1 MKRLLHVLFRIF
13 PGCLA
18 ILIFFCNADPLSANS
33 LTRSAPSQFTEG
45 DSFQRGLAALKENRM
60 EDALAELTE
69 AKREHPDD
77 ARIRN
82 FLGIV
87 LVRLGKNEETCLENR
102 ARRH

>member
-1 MKRLLHVLFRIF
+1 MQILYLPI
-13 PGCLA
+13 PLA
-18 ILIFFCNADPLSANS
+18 GPYRAQ
-33 LTRSAPSQFTEG
+33 LTQG

-82 FLGIV
+82 FRGIV
-87 LVRLGKNEETCLENR
+87 LVRLGKNEEAAT
-102 ARRH
+102 